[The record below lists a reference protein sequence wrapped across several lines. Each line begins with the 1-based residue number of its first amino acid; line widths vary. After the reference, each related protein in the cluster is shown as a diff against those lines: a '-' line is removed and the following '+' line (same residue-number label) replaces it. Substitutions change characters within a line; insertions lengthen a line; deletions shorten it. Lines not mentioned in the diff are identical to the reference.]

1 MKKTFPITFALAI
14 ILLFFVQSAGT
25 LVESIY
31 ILDLM
36 NLNLDTRV
44 LGLFFFFTPVLLIPF
59 FKKSRSALIWI
70 TFALLLLSRGLL
82 PYLDTANRMLASG
95 IATAAV
101 ISLFLLML
109 PAQPRGTTH
118 SRTGLWASAGLALAV
133 GLSVLLRTV
142 YFGLDYS
149 LSPAGGWSGILLG
162 LLLGAALTQMEPVSL
177 PQEDREVGGVT
188 TALLGLF
195 LVLTLVY
202 FAFSAP
208 SVISRWTG
216 ANYTCI
222 VLAVSL
228 LAAGWILLALLRS
241 QVIQNINRRL
251 LLAANLAFTLCL
263 TGTILVHGVP
273 FPPTSSS
280 SSVTVTAPAW
290 WQAVPLVLMLLLFPV
305 LFLDLGLFMEQIH
318 RSAPAPRQLVPGLLL
333 GCLVLVLLVFANIFS
348 NVWGYIQPVS
358 LFFRGKF
365 WLAYF
370 LPAGGISLLAWLT
383 ANVRFDGERESTDR
397 FPWVWAVLL
406 GAICLGTL
414 ARALPVKH
422 FQVQSFN
429 RPSITVMTYN
439 IQAANDANAQ
449 KSFERQLA
457 VIRKVS
463 PDIVALQESDTAR
476 ISLNNN
482 DYVRFYADC
491 LGYYSYYGPSTVDGT
506 FGTAILSKYPLQ
518 NTRAVYTYSDTDEI
532 GVSEVEIE
540 VDGLPITIYDVHPD
554 GSDLAKMT
562 FVKALIQRAL
572 TKPYVIALG
581 DYNLPDTTPE
591 YQLLDG
597 VFINAWASVYPTKI
611 SPDGVDMSGADRID
625 HIFVS
630 HSLGVRNPVYLLPPA
645 SGSDHPVHWAEI
657 LLNLSK

>member
-1 MKKTFPITFALAI
+1 MKKTFPIILTFAVI
-14 ILLFFVQSAGT
+14 FLFFIQAAGT

-36 NLNLDTRV
+36 NLNLDTKV
-44 LGLFFFFTPVLLIPF
+44 LGLFFFFAPVLLIPL
-59 FKKSRSALIWI
+59 FKKFRPQLIWI
-70 TFALLLLSRGLL
+70 TFTLLLLSRGLL

-118 SRTGLWASAGLALAV
+118 SRSGLWASAGLALAV

-149 LSPAGGWSGILLG
+149 LTPAGGWSGILLG
-162 LLLGAALTQMEPVSL
+162 LLLGAVLTQLEPGGA
-177 PQEDREVGGVT
+177 PQEESKPAGDT
-188 TALLGLF
+188 TAILGIF

-208 SVISRWTG
+208 SVISRWTE
-216 ANYTCI
+216 ANYTLI

-228 LAAGWILLALLRS
+228 LAAAWVLLALLCPHILR
-241 QVIQNINRRL
+241 NIDRRL
-251 LLAANLAFTLCL
+251 LLAGNLAFTLCL
-263 TGTILVHGVP
+263 TGTILVHSVP
-273 FPPTSSS
+273 FPPTFSSPA
-280 SSVTVTAPAW
+280 VTVPSPAW
-290 WQAVPLVLMLLLFPV
+290 WQAIPLVLMLLLFPV
-305 LFLDLGLFMEQIH
+305 LFLDLGLFFEQI
-318 RSAPAPRQLVPGLLL
+318 RQSAPSPRQLVPGLLL
-333 GCLVLVLLVFANIFS
+333 GCLVLIVLVFAHIFS

-370 LPAGGISLLAWLT
+370 LPAGGISLLAWL
-383 ANVRFDGERESTDR
+383 AGKARLSEDGEPAGR
-397 FPWVWAVLL
+397 FPWIWAVLL
-406 GAICLGTL
+406 AGLCLGTL
-414 ARALPVKH
+414 AGALPVKRS
-422 FQVQSFN
+422 QVQSLN
-429 RPSITVMTYN
+429 RPSITVMTFN
-439 IQAANDANAQ
+439 IQAANDVNAQ
-449 KSFERQLA
+449 KSFERQLS

-463 PDIVALQESDTAR
+463 PDIVAMQETDTTR

-482 DYVRFYADC
+482 DYVRFYADS
-491 LGYYSYYGPSTVDGT
+491 LGYYSYYGPSTVAGT
-506 FGTAILSKYPLQ
+506 FGTAILSKYPLK
-518 NTRAVYTYSDTDEI
+518 NTRSVYTYSDTDEI
-532 GVSEVEIE
+532 GVAEAEID

-562 FVKALIQRAL
+562 FVKALLQRAQA
-572 TKPYVIALG
+572 KPYAIALG

-591 YQLLDG
+591 YQLLNG
-597 VFINAWASVYPTKI
+597 VFINAWTSVYPTKV
-611 SPDGVDMSGADRID
+611 SADGVDMSGTGRID

-657 LLNLSK
+657 LLNVSK